1 MAPFRRQLAAGTA
14 QRVQDTGVSG
24 LRQ

>member
-14 QRVQDTGVSG
+14 QRIQDTGVSG